1 MHILHS
7 IRHLWTAR
15 ILPLWRALLSVLW
28 RLFLVLAILVLF
40 KYLFFTNCLSVQGV
54 NACITLSLN
63 DTSIIFTLGGLLLAL
78 FVMIPTFWIES
89 KIKDASDEVKK
100 AVLAETQDVMQ
111 KLSQAQMLIFEAD
124 KYQNVGEL
132 LTKEVLI
139 DQAVSL
145 WPQFK
150 QEEYRKLG
158 NSFSL
163 AVIGRFYQGLSMGI
177 VPFTQATSLNR
188 DQIRLYVSK
197 AIFYLEETIQ
207 NAEAPSREELVN
219 LACIYGCAVRYS
231 DMIRTIESAIKV
243 DENVKDDFQEANR
256 LSLLVYACGMNRQF
270 IEKLGKKI
278 GKELPLSK
286 QEFVSIVQ
294 KVDLRN
300 RSTYI
305 DFFAVRRQP
314 IPTEDYVYVIK
325 MTAVDNQ
332 GHRLVNGL
340 YLTLIKSADRH
351 DVPLPTGQQISIE
364 EFFDEVDKEL
374 FIICS
379 PEE

>member
-1 MHILHS
+1 
-7 IRHLWTAR
+7 
-15 ILPLWRALLSVLW
+15 
-28 RLFLVLAILVLF
+28 
-40 KYLFFTNCLSVQGV
+40 
-54 NACITLSLN
+54 
-63 DTSIIFTLGGLLLAL
+63 
-78 FVMIPTFWIES
+78 MIPTFWIES

-219 LACIYGCAVRYS
+219 LACMYGCAVRYS

-243 DENVKDDFQEANR
+243 DENAKDDFQEANR

>member
-1 MHILHS
+1 M
-7 IRHLWTAR
+7 
-15 ILPLWRALLSVLW
+15 
-28 RLFLVLAILVLF
+28 
-40 KYLFFTNCLSVQGV
+40 
-54 NACITLSLN
+54 
-63 DTSIIFTLGGLLLAL
+63 
-78 FVMIPTFWIES
+78 
-89 KIKDASDEVKK
+89 
-100 AVLAETQDVMQ
+100 
-111 KLSQAQMLIFEAD
+111 
-124 KYQNVGEL
+124 
-132 LTKEVLI
+132 
-139 DQAVSL
+139 
-145 WPQFK
+145 
-150 QEEYRKLG
+150 
-158 NSFSL
+158 
-163 AVIGRFYQGLSMGI
+163 
-177 VPFTQATSLNR
+177 
-188 DQIRLYVSK
+188 
-197 AIFYLEETIQ
+197 
-207 NAEAPSREELVN
+207 
-219 LACIYGCAVRYS
+219 
-231 DMIRTIESAIKV
+231 
-243 DENVKDDFQEANR
+243 
-256 LSLLVYACGMNRQF
+256 
-270 IEKLGKKI
+270 
-278 GKELPLSK
+278 PLSK